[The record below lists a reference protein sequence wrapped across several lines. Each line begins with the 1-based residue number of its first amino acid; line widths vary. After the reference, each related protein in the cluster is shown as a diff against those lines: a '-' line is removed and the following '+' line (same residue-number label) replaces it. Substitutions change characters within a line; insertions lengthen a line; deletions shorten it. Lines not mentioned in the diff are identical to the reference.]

1 MRATT
6 FIRFLAAL
14 LLATSVALAGSTAAQ
29 AQGRETTL
37 GAGDVVRV
45 TVFQNPDLTTETR
58 VSESGAI
65 TFPLVGAV
73 PVGGLSVPA
82 AERKIADMLREGG
95 FVLQPQVNLLV
106 VQSRSNQVS
115 VLGQVNRPGRYPLDT
130 ASSRLTDVLA
140 QAGGVAPTGDD
151 VVILS
156 GERDGKPVR
165 LQIDVGGLFARDD
178 DARNLVV
185 QPGDTIYVNRAP
197 MFYIYGEV
205 QRPGG
210 FRVERDMTV
219 MQALAQGG
227 GPTLRGTVRGLQLHR
242 KTAGGAVEVLEPAL
256 TDRIQPEDVLH
267 VQESLF

>member
-1 MRATT
+1 MRLPA
-6 FIRFLAAL
+6 FLHLFAAL
-14 LLATSVALAGSTAAQ
+14 LLAAGLAFCGGAAAQ
-29 AQGRETTL
+29 QDRETTL
-37 GAGDVVRV
+37 GAGDIVRI

-58 VSESGAI
+58 VAESGAI
-65 TFPLVGAV
+65 TFPLIGAV
-73 PVGGLSVPA
+73 PVGGLSAPA

-115 VLGQVNRPGRYPLDT
+115 VLGMVNRPGRYPLDT

-140 QAGGVAPTGDD
+140 QAGGIAPTGDD

-156 GERDGKPVR
+156 GQREGKPLR
-165 LQIDVGGLFARDD
+165 REIDVGGLFARDD

-210 FRVERDMTV
+210 YRVERDMTV

-256 TDRIQPEDVLH
+256 TDRIRPEDVLH